1 MQSQGHL
8 DYHFGFIHV
17 CSIYPW
23 DNHCTPSTQNIVSRL
38 RGTFIIILQLFYD
51 TITQI
56 IKLLYS
62 VESSKQNLIHISNC
76 NTTIQQKVGNLQK
89 RYSNSR
95 CQKYVFVY
103 EIFDKRQKR
112 TTLANT
118 KCTLVVCIEEEMIS
132 PNYFLLS

>member
-1 MQSQGHL
+1 MAL
-8 DYHFGFIHV
+8 FKITPEANNN
-17 CSIYPW
+17 IYEYI
-23 DNHCTPSTQNIVSRL
+23 DL
-38 RGTFIIILQLFYD
+38 
-51 TITQI
+51 
-56 IKLLYS
+56 
-62 VESSKQNLIHISNC
+62 SKQNSIRHRKC
-76 NTTIQQKVGNLQK
+76 NLTLQQKMGNLQK
-89 RYSNSR
+89 KYSNSR

>member
-1 MQSQGHL
+1 MLNNVNIFNHL
-8 DYHFGFIHV
+8 NKIQCAV
-17 CSIYPW
+17 AIA
-23 DNHCTPSTQNIVSRL
+23 I
-38 RGTFIIILQLFYD
+38 QLYNKKWA
-51 TITQI
+51 I
-56 IKLLYS
+56 
-62 VESSKQNLIHISNC
+62 SK
-76 NTTIQQKVGNLQK
+76 K